1 MNDDDIAKLA
11 TKLTQ
16 SLATKDD
23 IKMLQGDIKM
33 LQGDIKMLQGD
44 IKRLETKIDEVDH
57 KADVIL
63 KYADGI
69 EETVVDLDK
78 RVNKIEAI
86 PLIAHNINK

>member
-16 SLATKDD
+16 SLATKD
-23 IKMLQGDIKM
+23 
-33 LQGDIKMLQGD
+33 DIKMLQGD